1 MKVNR
6 KVVIGSGLLC
16 FVFSITG
23 FAEEYSLQYFLEK
36 TSASSYKLSKEE
48 RLELLSGI
56 GKVLGQAQE
65 VRSRL
70 SEAVQK
76 GAGDIK
82 YQEGKFW
89 MSQLDQDQGSI
100 DSGFQQ
106 LKALKGKARNLVSAI
121 KLYKSL
127 KDLSFHFNS
136 YNSLPAFSA
145 YIGDIAPELELWA
158 DPVFYRL
165 YLLPTAQ
172 AKSASP
178 KPLLKKR
185 RSGRQIDSVPSDKG
199 EK

>member
-1 MKVNR
+1 VNVNWKVI
-6 KVVIGSGLLC
+6 IGSGLLC
-16 FVFSITG
+16 FLFSIAG

-36 TSASSYKLSKEE
+36 TSASSYKLSKKE

-56 GKVLGQAQE
+56 ENVLGRVRE

-76 GAGDIK
+76 GDADIK

-89 MSQLDQDQGSI
+89 MSQLEQDQGSI

-106 LKALKGKARNLVSAI
+106 LKALKEKATNLVSAI

-145 YIGDIAPELELWA
+145 CIGDVAPELELWA

-165 YLLPTAQ
+165 CLLPMAQ
-172 AKSASP
+172 AKSTSL
-178 KPLLKKR
+178 KPLSKKR
-185 RSGRQIDSVPSDKG
+185 RSGRQTDSVPSDKG